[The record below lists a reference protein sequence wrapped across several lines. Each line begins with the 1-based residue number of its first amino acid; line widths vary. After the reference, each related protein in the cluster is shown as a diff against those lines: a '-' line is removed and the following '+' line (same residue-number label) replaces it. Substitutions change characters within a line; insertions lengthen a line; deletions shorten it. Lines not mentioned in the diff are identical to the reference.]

1 MLRERLA
8 ECLATDDAREGL
20 MAFLEKRAPQVDGE
34 RERRPIDADMRELVA
49 DLEARRAQVR
59 EMGGADKV
67 AKQHARG
74 KMTARERLAAFF
86 DDGVFFEIGAHGTQ
100 MGLAAGP
107 DGNDKPA
114 GRRRRHRA
122 SARSTGAWCCAAA
135 YDFTVKGGSIG
146 LHGRR
151 EGHAPPLDGAARAAG
166 RWCGSSTPAARASI
180 PGSSHPD
187 MISLFAGTG
196 HLFRE
201 QVLMSGVVPQV
212 AAMVGPGAAGTAYIP
227 GLADYVPMVKG
238 IGIAGARRPGARQGR
253 DRAGDRRA
261 GARRLEGPHR
271 GERRR
276 RRRVRGRRGVHR
288 GGEASTSRIF
298 PSSCDEP
305 PPDAPCD
312 RPDRPPR
319 RGAARPAPRVDAQA
333 VRHVQAAFASVVDH
347 GDIFDIKPRFARSI
361 ITCLARIGGKSVG
374 VVANQPMHLGGILD
388 NDSADKAAHF
398 IQICDAFNVPLV
410 FLQDVPGFMVGS
422 KVEHAG
428 IIRHGAKMLHVM
440 SAATVPKLTVVV
452 RKAYGAGY
460 YVMCGRAY
468 EPDLIVSW
476 PTGEISV
483 MGAEGMVGIAAKKLF
498 GDAEPPPGGEEGH
511 RRHDPEEHRRLQ
523 GGRLGPHRRRDRSAR
538 HAARARLG
546 PRAREHK
553 RIERPARKRGV
564 IPV

>member
-1 MLRERLA
+1 M
-8 ECLATDDAREGL
+8 
-20 MAFLEKRAPQVDGE
+20 PN
-34 RERRPIDADMRELVA
+34 MRELVA
-49 DLEARRAQVR
+49 DLEARRAKVQ
-59 EMGGADKV
+59 EMGGAERV
-67 AKQHARG
+67 ARQHARG
-74 KMTARERLAAFF
+74 KMTARERIAALF
-86 DDGVFFEIGAHGTQ
+86 DDGVFFEIGMHGTQ

-107 DGNDKPA
+107 DGTDKPA
-114 GRRRRHRA
+114 ADAVVTTFGKVDGRMV
-122 SARSTGAWCCAAA
+122 CCAA

-146 LHGRR
+146 QTGEEKVTRLRSM
-151 EGHAPPLDGAARAAG
+151 ALKG
-166 RWCGSSTPAARASI
+166 RWPMVWLIDSAGARI
-180 PGSSHPD
+180 DPGSSHPD
-187 MISLFAGTG
+187 MISTFAGTG

-238 IGIAGARRPGARQGR
+238 IGSLALAGPALVKAVTGQEIAEQELGGSKIHSEVSGVGDGEVADDAACLAAVKKYLSYLPSNCDEAPP
-253 DRAGDRRA
+253 DVPCDDSVDRR
-261 GARRLEGPHR
+261 
-271 GERRR
+271 
-276 RRRVRGRRGVHR
+276 
-288 GGEASTSRIF
+288 
-298 PSSCDEP
+298 DESLLDLLP
-305 PPDAPCD
+305 ESNRKPYDMYKLIKTI
-312 RPDRPPR
+312 
-319 RGAARPAPRVDAQA
+319 
-333 VRHVQAAFASVVDH
+333 VDH

-361 ITCLARIGGKSVG
+361 ITCFARIGGRSVG
-374 VVANQPMHLGGILD
+374 ILANQPMHLGGILD

-398 IQICDAFNVPLV
+398 IEICDAFNVPLV

-498 GDAEPPPGGEEGH
+498 GDQDPPPEVRKNLVEMIQKNIDVYKSAAWGLIDEVIDPRDT
-511 RRHDPEEHRRLQ
+511 RRVLAWGLEL
-523 GGRLGPHRRRDRSAR
+523 AR
-538 HAARARLG
+538 H
-546 PRAREHK
+546 K
-553 RIERPARKRGV
+553 KVERPARKRGV